1 MTTTTLSAP
10 SLHTSEA
17 ILDNPVRNNLVRYLK
32 ALKSDCGVLSRGQVL
47 IILGQWF
54 HPLHYFPDF
63 LSRLISVSP
72 DIETKTSISR
82 ILWQELGEGDP
93 RQAHEKIYVE
103 TIADGGFAP
112 ERVTNA
118 EAHPATRELVAGY
131 KRASEEHLSG
141 LGFMYG
147 TEVVDLPMVA
157 TIGEL
162 MRRCTGRR
170 ELPWVAI
177 HVKQEPEHVEYSNH
191 ALQPILTEDEQRR
204 VVTNA
209 EEMWALWL
217 NFFTSLRERIL

>member
-1 MTTTTLSAP
+1 LSAP
-10 SLHTSEA
+10 AFQTSGEM
-17 ILDNPVRNNLVRYLK
+17 LDNPVRNDLVRYLK
-32 ALKSDCGVLSRGQVL
+32 ALKHDCGVLSREQVL

-93 RQAHEKIYVE
+93 RQAHEKVYVD
-103 TIADGGFAP
+103 TIADGGLAAD
-112 ERVTNA
+112 RVTGA
-118 EAHPATRELVAGY
+118 EAHPATRALIAGY
-131 KRASEEHLSG
+131 QKASEEHLSG

-170 ELPWVAI
+170 ELPWVTI

-191 ALQPILTEDEQRR
+191 ALQPILTEDERRR
-204 VVTNA
+204 VVSGA
-209 EEMWALWL
+209 EEMWTLWL
-217 NFFTSLRERIL
+217 DFFVSLRGRIL